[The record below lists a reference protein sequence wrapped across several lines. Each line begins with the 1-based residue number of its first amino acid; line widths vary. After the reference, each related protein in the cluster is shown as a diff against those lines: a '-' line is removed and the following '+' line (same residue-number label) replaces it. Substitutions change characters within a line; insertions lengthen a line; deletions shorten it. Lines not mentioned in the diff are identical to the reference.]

1 MFSYDTLL
9 DPSDQQ
15 LISIYN
21 PRALSVLR
29 KYIRKSQHGGTPY
42 TLELVD
48 NGENITTFNLSDRI
62 KIFCSSSPKLLY
74 TNKMDDT
81 AVIQNAD
88 RTIQTVPKAVNFQNW
103 TTFFG
108 EKNIGIML
116 NDACLLIYLWNTDEE
131 FCATKGITDK

>member
-48 NGENITTFNLSDRI
+48 NGKTLPHLN
-62 KIFCSSSPKLLY
+62 C
-74 TNKMDDT
+74 
-81 AVIQNAD
+81 
-88 RTIQTVPKAVNFQNW
+88 RTV
-103 TTFFG
+103 
-108 EKNIGIML
+108 
-116 NDACLLIYLWNTDEE
+116 
-131 FCATKGITDK
+131 